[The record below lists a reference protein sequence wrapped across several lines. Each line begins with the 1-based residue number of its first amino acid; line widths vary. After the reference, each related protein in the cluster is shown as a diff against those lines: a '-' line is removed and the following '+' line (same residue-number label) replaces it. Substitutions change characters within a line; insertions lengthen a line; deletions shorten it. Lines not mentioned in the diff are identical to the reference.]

1 MKNHRWQEA
10 CQLAL
15 DGYVASADRPRKRA
29 QAKERIIMLFKEYIA
44 NSARAPDYC
53 LGAIVN
59 CLITVGELDLLWTQ
73 LWERLHNN
81 TELFLQHIS
90 EHIEQENIHSVNPVI
105 SQALVDYWLQH
116 SPAKLEQLILK
127 LDWMCLDLNQVLKA
141 VKRHKLYRAQL
152 YLNACALNDYT
163 APLMELL
170 PQLTPEQTDLGN
182 CLLVYVSSCLAG
194 RRFPSGDIPPEQVHQ
209 VKNDVLRCLTSQ
221 HSSSSPEDELP
232 YPYLRAL
239 LKFDTRETL
248 NVISLAF
255 QEREFNNELGFLHR
269 KRIIYQLLEI
279 MTPENATVS
288 TRFLM
293 GLAPSTYVLLL
304 LFTVGRNRLPV
315 ELHCTADLYAVPAA
329 G

>member
-1 MKNHRWQEA
+1 
-10 CQLAL
+10 
-15 DGYVASADRPRKRA
+15 
-29 QAKERIIMLFKEYIA
+29 MLFKEYIA
-44 NSARAPDYC
+44 NSARAPEYC

-59 CLITVGELDLLWTQ
+59 CLITIGELDLLWTQ

-90 EHIEQENIHSVNPVI
+90 EHIEQETIHSVNPVI

-141 VKRHKLYRAQL
+141 VKRHELYRAQL

-163 APLMELL
+163 SALTELL
-170 PQLTPEQTDLGN
+170 PPLRPDQTDLGN
-182 CLLVYVSSCLAG
+182 CLLVYISSCLAG
-194 RRFPSGDIPPEQVHQ
+194 RRFPSGDIPEEQVQQ

-221 HSSSSPEDELP
+221 HSSASPVDELP

-255 QEREFNNELGFLHR
+255 QEREFSNELGFSHR
-269 KRIIYQLLEI
+269 KRIIYLLLEI

-288 TRFLM
+288 GKSGFIYNLK
-293 GLAPSTYVLLL
+293 
-304 LFTVGRNRLPV
+304 
-315 ELHCTADLYAVPAA
+315 D
-329 G
+329 